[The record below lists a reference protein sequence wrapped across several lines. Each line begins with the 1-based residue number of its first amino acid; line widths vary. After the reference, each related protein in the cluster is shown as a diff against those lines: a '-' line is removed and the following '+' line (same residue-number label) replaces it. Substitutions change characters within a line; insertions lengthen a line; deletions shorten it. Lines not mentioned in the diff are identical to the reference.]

1 MNPAESIFSKIYIVI
16 FRIFFGRFF
25 RIFRVFSGF
34 FRIFPDF
41 RTRPRTRTPDF
52 LARISDFWTPGS
64 GPPKNAKKPRK
75 SRFWPKF
82 CRFLK
87 IACKS
92 PLNALRKWPSTVLER
107 KSTFLVEISTPP
119 GIRVLGPI
127 FDPKIGI
134 FGSGSEFSDFRTPTL
149 PSPES

>member
-1 MNPAESIFSKIYIVI
+1 MNPAESFFSKIYIVI
-16 FRIFFGRFF
+16 FRIFFGRFSGF
-25 RIFRVFSGF
+25 FPDFSGF

-41 RTRPRTRTPDF
+41 RTPNP
-52 LARISDFWTPGS
+52 DFWTPES
-64 GPPKNAKKPRK
+64 GPPKMAKKRQKWP
-75 SRFWPKF
+75 FWPKF

-107 KSTFLVEISTPP
+107 KSTFTVEISSPP

-134 FGSGSEFSDFRTPTL
+134 FGSGSEFSDFRTPIL
-149 PSPES
+149 PSPDS